1 MRSLNGPDMHF
12 LRLALALACVAP
24 FAALAEI
31 GPQARELLEI
41 NKKMA
46 EPTCQRVK
54 LVLEMAGARNLGQAE
69 RVKALQLEVKQI
81 DDDPRIIA
89 LTRRGR
95 ELGDGPFTRE
105 EQQALR
111 DQMGTIQNACPWL
124 SPAPKK

>member
-1 MRSLNGPDMHF
+1 MRLF
-12 LRLALALACVAP
+12 LIALAMACTAP
-24 FAALAEI
+24 FDCLAEI

-54 LVLEMAGARNLGQAE
+54 LVLEMAGARNVGQDE
-69 RVKALQLEVKQI
+69 RVKVLEREVKKI
-81 DDDPRIIA
+81 DDDPRIVA
-89 LTRRGR
+89 LTKRGK
-95 ELGDGPFTRE
+95 ELGGGPFNE
-105 EQQALR
+105 EERQALR

>member
-1 MRSLNGPDMHF
+1 MHF

-24 FAALAEI
+24 FAARAEI

-46 EPTCQRVK
+46 EPTCERVK
-54 LVLEMAGARNLGQAE
+54 LVLEMAGAQSVGQVE

-89 LTRRGR
+89 LTRRGK
-95 ELGDGPFTRE
+95 ELGGGPFNRE